1 MSLSLM
7 TKKNWWLS
15 SESLYFNQSVG
26 GGGGFKYSQGKKYT
40 LFEF

>member
-1 MSLSLM
+1 M

-15 SESLYFNQSVG
+15 SDSLYFNQSVRG
-26 GGGGFKYSQGKKYT
+26 GGGGGWFKYSQGKKYT